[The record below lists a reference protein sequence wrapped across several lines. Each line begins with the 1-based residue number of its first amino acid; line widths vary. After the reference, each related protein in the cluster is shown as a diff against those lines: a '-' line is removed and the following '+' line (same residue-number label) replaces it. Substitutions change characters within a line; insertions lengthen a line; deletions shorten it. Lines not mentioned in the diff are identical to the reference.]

1 MATIVTRAGKG
12 SPLTHDEVDDNFS
25 NLNTDK
31 VETSAIG
38 TAAAADT
45 GDFATAAQGTTADA
59 ALPRTGGAMTGA
71 ITTNSTFDGRDVAT
85 DGTKLDGI
93 EAGADVT
100 DTANVT
106 AAGALMDSELT
117 DIAAVKALDQGVAT
131 TDSPSFAGL
140 TVDTDTLYVDSTNN
154 RVGIGTDSPS
164 EELHVVSGDGTTLR
178 LEASNTGNSGGIDF
192 YGKDDGGTTYQA
204 STINSVGGSGSLE
217 FQADPTNVEANSRIV
232 FEVDGTEHVRIDDS
246 GFVGIGTTS
255 AAHPLHIVDNAA
267 APLTVERTNSS
278 NTSIKV
284 ANDTNAIYM
293 GMTGGGEFAVD
304 DDTNLSTGPWF
315 KVDSSGTATAT
326 AFSGDGSALTNLPVS
341 VAVYVDAAG
350 GASADSTS
358 DTVVPATTAEIED
371 TSNYSNTSGVVTVT
385 DAGTYCVKGNV
396 GITSTTS
403 NYRWTGEL
411 SIVKNGATVV
421 GKVRGA
427 YLRGNGGSNDSYIH
441 IDKML
446 SLAASDTIQLKVK
459 RINNTSGNATFLADV
474 STLQLQKL

>member
-93 EAGADVT
+93 EANADVT

-117 DIAAVKALDQGVAT
+117 DIASVKALDQGVAT
-131 TDSPSFAGL
+131 TDSPAFSGL
-140 TVDTDTLYVDSTNN
+140 TVDTDTLYVDAANNRVGVGTTSPSQELTVATKVHIGSGAVGAGNGDELVISKDLSNMGMSILAADDTGNCRIFFGSQTNNNAAKIQHTESSGRLTVQAEGDLYFQTGGTNN
-154 RVGIGTDSPS
+154 RVNINSS
-164 EELHVVSGDGTTLR
+164 
-178 LEASNTGNSGGIDF
+178 TGN
-192 YGKDDGGTTYQA
+192 
-204 STINSVGGSGSLE
+204 
-217 FQADPTNVEANSRIV
+217 
-232 FEVDGTEHVRIDDS
+232 
-246 GFVGIGTTS
+246 VGIGLDAT
-255 AAHPLHIVDNAA
+255 AA
-267 APLTVERTNSS
+267 
-278 NTSIKV
+278 
-284 ANDTNAIYM
+284 
-293 GMTGGGEFAVD
+293 
-304 DDTNLSTGPWF
+304 STALE
-315 KVDSSGTATAT
+315 VSGTVTAT
-326 AFSGDGSALTNLPVS
+326 AFAGDGSALTNLPVS

-411 SIVKNGATVV
+411 SIVKNGSTVV

>member
-131 TDSPSFAGL
+131 TDSPTFAAPSV
-140 TVDTDTLYVDSTNN
+140 TTLDVGDGAAANSNANDIALSKALNNVGMSILSNDATGISRIYFGSQTSTQAAKIQHNENNSRLFVQAEGDLYFQTGGTNN
-154 RVGIGTDSPS
+154 RMIIDSTGNVGIDTLSPS
-164 EELHVVSGDGTTLR
+164 TELDVNGT
-178 LEASNTGNSGGIDF
+178 
-192 YGKDDGGTTYQA
+192 
-204 STINSVGGSGSLE
+204 V
-217 FQADPTNVEANSRIV
+217 
-232 FEVDGTEHVRIDDS
+232 
-246 GFVGIGTTS
+246 
-255 AAHPLHIVDNAA
+255 
-267 APLTVERTNSS
+267 
-278 NTSIKV
+278 
-284 ANDTNAIYM
+284 
-293 GMTGGGEFAVD
+293 
-304 DDTNLSTGPWF
+304 
-315 KVDSSGTATAT
+315 TAT

-396 GITSTTS
+396 GITSTTA